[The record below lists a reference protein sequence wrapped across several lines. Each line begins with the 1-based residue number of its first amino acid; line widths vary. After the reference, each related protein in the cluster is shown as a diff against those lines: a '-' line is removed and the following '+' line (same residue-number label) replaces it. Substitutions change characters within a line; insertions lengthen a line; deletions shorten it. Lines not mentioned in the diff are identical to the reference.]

1 MCCIERNHSDR
12 LTSTLGFV
20 SIVRI
25 VRIARLTTCPE
36 RSEQFTK
43 ETNDELLF
51 SEIAEG
57 ILESRKASFLPAFGA
72 SGEGLLMKVMR
83 RKEGR
88 SAGIDDVFSP
98 CKREFS

>member
-1 MCCIERNHSDR
+1 MCCIERDHSDR

-25 VRIARLTTCPE
+25 ARLTTCLE

-57 ILESRKASFLPAFGA
+57 IFLRVGKHRFYLP
-72 SGEGLLMKVMR
+72 SGL
-83 RKEGR
+83 
-88 SAGIDDVFSP
+88 
-98 CKREFS
+98 REKDC

>member
-1 MCCIERNHSDR
+1 MCCIERDHSDR

-25 VRIARLTTCPE
+25 ARLTTCLE

-51 SEIAEG
+51 SKIAEG
-57 ILESRKASFLPAFGA
+57 IFF
-72 SGEGLLMKVMR
+72 
-83 RKEGR
+83 
-88 SAGIDDVFSP
+88 
-98 CKREFS
+98 

>member
-12 LTSTLGFV
+12 STSTLGFV

-25 VRIARLTTCPE
+25 ARLTTCLE

-43 ETNDELLF
+43 ETNDKLLF

-57 ILESRKASFLPAFGA
+57 IFLRVGKHRFYLP
-72 SGEGLLMKVMR
+72 SGL
-83 RKEGR
+83 
-88 SAGIDDVFSP
+88 
-98 CKREFS
+98 REKDC

>member
-25 VRIARLTTCPE
+25 ARLTTCLE

-43 ETNDELLF
+43 ETNDKLLF

-57 ILESRKASFLPAFGA
+57 IFLRVGKHRFYLP
-72 SGEGLLMKVMR
+72 SGL
-83 RKEGR
+83 
-88 SAGIDDVFSP
+88 
-98 CKREFS
+98 REKDC